1 MRVGILLPWVGGDL
15 PAHLSFTCR
24 SMAGGAATATLV
36 LVHEAR
42 ARRSVAPA
50 CRAQPNVDV
59 VELLERIHCLE
70 VQLFIGLAHGHRRL
84 AIIRKHRVL
93 NLVRDR
99 CNRSE

>member
-1 MRVGILLPWVGGDL
+1 MYEFVSLHVGKDVCYNVTSMYEFVSLHVGKDDI
-15 PAHLSFTCR
+15 
-24 SMAGGAATATLV
+24 
-36 LVHEAR
+36 
-42 ARRSVAPA
+42 
-50 CRAQPNVDV
+50 DV

-84 AIIRKHRVL
+84 ALIRKHRVL